1 MARAVVV
8 TGLPFAPYLDP
19 KVKLKREFLDAARAS
34 AKTRPSIDGGF
45 GSGDIKSLSK
55 APPKSLG
62 GQEWYSQ
69 QAHRAVNQ
77 ALGRVIRHRHDYGA
91 VLLLDYRFAEPG
103 NTNGL
108 SKWLKP
114 HLKNESCGSVSRGLV
129 HFFRESKIKAENA
142 KGKVLSAPAPPPPKK
157 MQHKI
162 GYVNEKEGLPVKVV
176 QAQPQGQDNDYAYF
190 SNDMVMNSFSSDEI
204 KSKRSAA
211 TSVKLE
217 KNGSSRG
224 VDEGL
229 GLKSIYGTSNGHIPR
244 NQIKLGPDA
253 NSSSSFGSVHHSSS
267 TGGVSRRHARR
278 EAPKPRARSRTSD
291 AAKLQAK
298 RFFEQAQSDLSSAD
312 LQRTQQSIVMLK
324 GYGDAKKEQQ
334 YLKTAKDLLVLL
346 ARKPSLIRSLFPLF
360 PSRYRYRIEK
370 MASPG
375 R

>member
-45 GSGDIKSLSK
+45 GSGDIKSLPK

-114 HLKNESCGSVSRGLV
+114 HLKNESYGSVSRGLV
-129 HFFRESKIKAENA
+129 QFFRESTIKAENA
-142 KGKVLSAPAPPPPKK
+142 KGKVEPAPAP
-157 MQHKI
+157 
-162 GYVNEKEGLPVKVV
+162 LPRRRQQNLRYEEERDSFAVKVV

-190 SNDMVMNSFSSDEI
+190 SNDMVTTSYSSDAI
-204 KSKRSAA
+204 NSKRIAA
-211 TSVKLE
+211 TGDKLE
-217 KNGSSRG
+217 KNDSSRG
-224 VDEGL
+224 VDERL
-229 GLKSIYGTSNGHIPR
+229 GLKSIYGTSSGHLPR
-244 NQIKLGPDA
+244 SQIKPVPE
-253 NSSSSFGSVHHSSS
+253 SKPSSSFGSVHHSSS
-267 TGGVSRRHARR
+267 TAGVSRRHVRR

-298 RFFEQAQSDLSSAD
+298 RFFEQAQADLSAAD
-312 LQRTQQSIVMLK
+312 LQRTQHAIVTLK

-334 YLKTAKDLLVLL
+334 YLKTAKELLVLL
-346 ARKPSLIRSLFPLF
+346 ATKPSLIRSLFPLF